1 MKGLQSDNTYCLMF
15 AQDKIFVSKSLYQQI
30 LSSAWK
36 YNMAARS
43 SLFHYNPSKR
53 LERDEDYT
61 GFLSIHGIVMHKLHC
76 TGLEIVCLVNQ
87 LKVYWTLCINGCS
100 KYGYIICFL
109 DITLFPLITFLLF
122 FFDERE
128 RETGGCSG
136 PPRLKSILNSLFERF
151 ISCYAKTSLKYQQ
164 TWCIIVE

>member
-53 LERDEDYT
+53 LKEMKIT
-61 GFLSIHGIVMHKLHC
+61 QGFLSIHGIVMHKLHC
-76 TGLEIVCLVNQ
+76 TGLEIVCLVNP
-87 LKVYWTLCINGCS
+87 LKVYWTLCINCCS
-100 KYGYIICFL
+100 IYGYIICFL

>member
-30 LSSAWK
+30 LSSASK

-61 GFLSIHGIVMHKLHC
+61 GVF
-76 TGLEIVCLVNQ
+76 
-87 LKVYWTLCINGCS
+87 VYAWYC
-100 KYGYIICFL
+100 
-109 DITLFPLITFLLF
+109 D
-122 FFDERE
+122 
-128 RETGGCSG
+128 
-136 PPRLKSILNSLFERF
+136 
-151 ISCYAKTSLKYQQ
+151 AQ
-164 TWCIIVE
+164 TALYWA